1 MRTVKHASVQELEE
15 RKKEA
20 EERKKEAAE
29 LKMLLEI
36 AKKAAATAESTAKK
50 AEDELKKARRRNL
63 PVSTGKSRS
72 EIHSRQERSSL
83 QDARQAK
90 DLLQKVGHWL

>member
-1 MRTVKHASVQELEE
+1 MQELEE

-36 AKKAAATAESTAKK
+36 AKKGAGTAESTAKK

-63 PVSTGKSRS
+63 PVSESRS
-72 EIHSRQERSSL
+72 DSFPPPGAQQPPGRAAGQGSFAEGRAL
-83 QDARQAK
+83 A
-90 DLLQKVGHWL
+90 